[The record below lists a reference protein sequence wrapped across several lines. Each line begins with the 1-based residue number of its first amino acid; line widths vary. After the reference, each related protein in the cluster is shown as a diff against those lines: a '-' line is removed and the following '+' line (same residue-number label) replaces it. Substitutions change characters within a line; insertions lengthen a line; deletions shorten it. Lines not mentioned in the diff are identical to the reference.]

1 MGRRSGRRLWL
12 PYLAFGR
19 GGREGLRIFFS
30 PTSPIGALR
39 ASARKTTRRAS
50 SPLLLCRRGGARRV
64 RFLRPPREGARNAGR
79 AMRPQPRVRV
89 GWRAHERSH
98 HGRAGGIRR
107 SARSGFH
114 GLLRTAPG
122 GRAVVAHQYR
132 GLPAPPVPSKEGTGL
147 ACRSL
152 ARGIAPGPPTWAVR
166 ARRGRHR
173 HQRTIRPGRKFR
185 AGPAIEHRARPPHP
199 APRIVT
205 IAKRPS
211 VWSGTERNL
220 ILEKRFVKRNSRPGL
235 RHPPFGLQRKDR
247 RSPDG
252 AQRNPG

>member
-1 MGRRSGRRLWL
+1 MQSCTAEDNGRALRSP

-19 GGREGLRIFFS
+19 CGREGPRIFFS

-64 RFLRPPREGARNAGR
+64 RFLRPPGEGARNAGR

-89 GWRAHERSH
+89 GWKAHERSH

-122 GRAVVAHQYR
+122 GRAVVAHRYR

-173 HQRTIRPGRKFR
+173 FRRTIRPGTEVPC
-185 AGPAIEHRARPPHP
+185 G
-199 APRIVT
+199 
-205 IAKRPS
+205 
-211 VWSGTERNL
+211 SGDRTPCAATA
-220 ILEKRFVKRNSRPGL
+220 SRPAHRDDRETPL
-235 RHPPFGLQRKDR
+235 RVER
-247 RSPDG
+247 DG
-252 AQRNPG
+252 KEFNPR